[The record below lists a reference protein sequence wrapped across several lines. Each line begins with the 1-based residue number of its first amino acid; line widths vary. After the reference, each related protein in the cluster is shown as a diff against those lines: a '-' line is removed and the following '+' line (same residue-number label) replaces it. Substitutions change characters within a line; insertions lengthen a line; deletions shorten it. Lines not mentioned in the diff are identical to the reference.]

1 MEGLQN
7 IYAAMRETE
16 NWPMVRGRFQ
26 KRNGGMFVKLEI
38 KRLVKNYGKKRALKG
53 INMTLTE
60 GVYGFLG
67 PNGAGKSTF
76 MNILTGNLKATSGQ
90 ILYDGEDVTKMGRE
104 FRGILGY
111 MPQQQALYPNFTAE
125 GFLSYMAA
133 LRDMKRSEAARR
145 IPQVLEEVG
154 LSEVAGDRVRS
165 FSGGMK
171 QRLLIAQAVLAEPK
185 VLVLDEPT
193 AGLDPKQRIAIR
205 NLISETSA
213 GKIVVIATHVVS
225 DVESAAGRI
234 LLIKEGEMAADST
247 REELCGALAGK
258 VFEFAIPQERLKAVE
273 ADPALLVGN
282 ISRERE
288 TLFVRVICE
297 DRPEGY
303 EAREMR
309 PGLEDVYLSYFRE

>member
-1 MEGLQN
+1 M
-7 IYAAMRETE
+7 
-16 NWPMVRGRFQ
+16 
-26 KRNGGMFVKLEI
+26 KLEI
-38 KRLVKNYGKKRALKG
+38 RSLVKNYGKKQALKG
-53 INMTLTE
+53 INATLTE

-90 ILYDGEDVTKMGRE
+90 ILCDGKDIREMGRE

-125 GFLSYMAA
+125 GFLAYMAA
-133 LRDMKRSEAARR
+133 LRDMKRAEAAER
-145 IPQVLEEVG
+145 IPQVLSEVG
-154 LSEVAGDRVRS
+154 LSEVAGDKIKS

-205 NLISETSA
+205 NLISEISA
-213 GKIVVIATHVVS
+213 GKIVVIATHVVT
-225 DVESAAGRI
+225 DVESAANRI
-234 LLIKEGEMAADST
+234 LLIREGEMVADST

-258 VFEFAIPQERLKAVE
+258 VFELRIPQEKLKAVE
-273 ADPALLVGN
+273 ADPSLLVGN

-297 DRPEGY
+297 NEPEGY
-303 EAREMR
+303 EAAPVR
-309 PGLEDVYLSYFRE
+309 PGLEDVYLSCFRE

>member
-1 MEGLQN
+1 M
-7 IYAAMRETE
+7 
-16 NWPMVRGRFQ
+16 
-26 KRNGGMFVKLEI
+26 KLEV
-38 KRLVKNYGKKRALKG
+38 KQLVKNYGKKQALKG
-53 INMTLTE
+53 INAALTE

-90 ILYDGEDVTKMGRE
+90 ILCDGKDIREMGRE

-125 GFLSYMAA
+125 GFLAYMAA
-133 LRDMKRSEAARR
+133 LRDMKRAEAAER
-145 IPQVLEEVG
+145 IPQVLAEVG
-154 LSEVAGDRVRS
+154 LSEVAGDKIKS

-205 NLISETSA
+205 NLISEISA
-213 GKIVVIATHVVS
+213 GKIVIIATHVVT
-225 DVESAAGRI
+225 DVESAANRI
-234 LLIKEGEMAADST
+234 LLIREGEMVADST
-247 REELCGALAGK
+247 REELCGVLGGK
-258 VFEFAIPQERLKAVE
+258 VFELRIPQEELKAVE
-273 ADPALLVGN
+273 ADPAFLVGN

-297 DRPEGY
+297 NKPEGY
-303 EAREMR
+303 ETEPVR
-309 PGLEDVYLSYFRE
+309 PGLEDVYLSCFRE

>member
-1 MEGLQN
+1 M
-7 IYAAMRETE
+7 
-16 NWPMVRGRFQ
+16 
-26 KRNGGMFVKLEI
+26 KLEI
-38 KRLVKNYGKKRALKG
+38 RNLIKNYGKKQALKG
-53 INMTLTE
+53 INATLTE

-90 ILYDGEDVTKMGRE
+90 ILCDGKDIREMGRE

-125 GFLSYMAA
+125 GFLAYMAA
-133 LRDMKRSEAARR
+133 LRDMKWAEAVRR
-145 IPQVLEEVG
+145 IPEVLAEVG
-154 LSEVAGDRVRS
+154 LSEVAGDKIKS

-205 NLISETSA
+205 NLISEISA
-213 GKIVVIATHVVS
+213 GKIVIIATHVVT
-225 DVESAAGRI
+225 DVESAANRI
-234 LLIKEGEMAADST
+234 LLIREGEMAADST

-258 VFEFAIPQERLKAVE
+258 VFELRIPQEKLKAVE
-273 ADPALLVGN
+273 SDPDLLVGN
-282 ISRERE
+282 ISRERK

-297 DRPEGY
+297 NKPEGY
-303 EAREMR
+303 EAEPVR
-309 PGLEDVYLSYFRE
+309 PGLEDVYLSCFRE

>member
-1 MEGLQN
+1 ME
-7 IYAAMRETE
+7 
-16 NWPMVRGRFQ
+16 
-26 KRNGGMFVKLEI
+26 LEI
-38 KRLVKNYGKKRALKG
+38 RSLVKHYGKKKALKG
-53 INMTLTE
+53 INATLTE

-90 ILYDGEDVTKMGRE
+90 ILCDGKDIREMGRE

-125 GFLSYMAA
+125 GFLAYLAA
-133 LRDMKRSEAARR
+133 LRDMKRSEAAER
-145 IPQVLEEVG
+145 IPQVLAEVG
-154 LSEVAGDRVRS
+154 LSEVAGDKIKS

-205 NLISETSA
+205 NLISEISA
-213 GKIVVIATHVVS
+213 GKIVIIATHVVT
-225 DVESAAGRI
+225 DVESAANRI
-234 LLIKEGEMAADST
+234 LLIREGEMAADST

-258 VFEFAIPQERLKAVE
+258 VFELRIPQEKLKAVE
-273 ADPALLVGN
+273 SDPDLLVGN
-282 ISRERE
+282 ISRERK

-297 DRPEGY
+297 NKPEGC
-303 EAREMR
+303 EAEPVR
-309 PGLEDVYLSYFRE
+309 PGLEDVYLSCFQE

>member
-1 MEGLQN
+1 M
-7 IYAAMRETE
+7 
-16 NWPMVRGRFQ
+16 
-26 KRNGGMFVKLEI
+26 KLEVNQ
-38 KRLVKNYGKKRALKG
+38 LVKNYGKKQALKG
-53 INMTLTE
+53 INAVLTE

-90 ILYDGEDVTKMGRE
+90 ILYDGEDITKMGRE

-125 GFLSYMAA
+125 GFLAYMAA
-133 LRDMKRSEAARR
+133 LRDMKRARAVKR

-154 LSEVAGDRVRS
+154 LMDVAGDKIKS

-185 VLVLDEPT
+185 ILVLDEPT

-205 NLISETSA
+205 NLISEIA
-213 GKIVVIATHVVS
+213 GGKIVLIATHVVT
-225 DVESAAGRI
+225 DVESAANRI
-234 LLIKEGEMAADST
+234 LLIREGEMVADST
-247 REELCGALAGK
+247 REALAETLSGQ
-258 VFEFAIPQERLKAVE
+258 VFELRIPQEKLREVE
-273 ADPALLVGN
+273 ENPAYLVGN

-288 TLFVRVICE
+288 TLFVRVIC
-297 DRPEGY
+297 DGKPEGY
-303 EAREMR
+303 EAVSVR
-309 PGLEDVYLSYFRE
+309 PGLEDVYLSCFRE